1 MKKLSNIF
9 KSSFAISD
17 LTADEYD
24 VIDAIEHS
32 DELECDYLEIGAY
45 RLWIENGEVFQIE
58 TGEFD
63 MLQIWTASGFEMPN
77 LYDEWA

>member
-1 MKKLSNIF
+1 MEKLTSIF
-9 KSSFAISD
+9 KSSFDISD

-24 VIDAIEHS
+24 VIDAIELS
-32 DELECDYLEIGAY
+32 DELECDYLEIGDY
-45 RLWIENGEVFQIE
+45 RLHLENGEVFQVE